1 MKLKTSVSLLIAVA
15 LGLLTAKVGR
25 DMLIQNRAKQGDSK
39 MTKVIAASHDLEP
52 GQLLEAKDLV
62 MLDMPVSSTPDK
74 SFVLAKDVV
83 GRAVNGPV
91 VKGQVLFEG
100 LMAAEGTAGGLQ
112 ALVPDGMRAVTV
124 EVSESSGLAGLLVP
138 GCHVDIVSTLK
149 KGHESL
155 SRTIVEN
162 VQVRAVGRKLVKDPK
177 DDSKSTSVRTV
188 TVVCTPKQVEAIEL
202 ASTAGRPR
210 LSLRSKTDTMATES
224 EGITMS
230 ELTGEDKSAE
240 YEAMVAS
247 DKQGPTTN
255 PVAALDNVALQ
266 QILAELQ
273 AMKGAAPAG
282 APTAAGAVPATQP
295 APARMVQVIR
305 SGRVSTSAF
314 DGEVSPAGT
323 TTPAGGGAPVD
334 PFRNTGG
341 EHR

>member
-1 MKLKTSVSLLIAVA
+1 
-15 LGLLTAKVGR
+15 
-25 DMLIQNRAKQGDSK
+25 
-39 MTKVIAASHDLEP
+39 
-52 GQLLEAKDLV
+52 
-62 MLDMPVSSTPDK
+62 
-74 SFVLAKDVV
+74 
-83 GRAVNGPV
+83 
-91 VKGQVLFEG
+91 
-100 LMAAEGTAGGLQ
+100 MAAEGTAGGLQ

-149 KGHESL
+149 KGHESV

-210 LSLRSKTDTMATES
+210 LSLRSKTDASATES

-230 ELTGEDKSAE
+230 ELTGEAGANAYD
-240 YEAMVAS
+240 AMAAS
-247 DKQGPTTN
+247 DTQGPTTA
-255 PVAALDNVALQ
+255 PAGAIAALDNLALQ

-273 AMKGAAPAG
+273 AMKTTPAAPKD
-282 APTAAGAVPATQP
+282 AAAPATQP

-305 SGRVSTSAF
+305 SGHVSNSAF
-314 DGEVSPAGT
+314 DADAVTGT
-323 TTPAGGGAPVD
+323 TTGAAAPAAAGGGPVD
-334 PFRNTGG
+334 PFRNNGDG
-341 EHR
+341 QR